1 MARQPGFTFNDPE
14 SMAHDGALRVVH
26 ARACG
31 IAAFDG
37 SLFEG
42 FDAMH
47 ALTYT
52 SSIPMIVSL
61 LRDHDF
67 QAFECVFGH
76 GGVLSPEAAGI
87 LAFQAVL
94 DEKLS
99 KGFIGLDN
107 LAAERREVI
116 YNRVAHG
123 TVRFYVLKDA
133 IAHAKIYL
141 LEREGLRRVI
151 VGSANLSE
159 TAFSGRQSETLIAF
173 DNDDMAWS
181 HYWSQYAAVR
191 DKSTSHVPLRR
202 EPVVAAPGLFNLEE
216 TPSLREAEAN
226 PEGITLY
233 VPQES
238 PLEAEYAVPQ
248 VAVRV
253 EAVKPVFKRA
263 LADIRPDRKGNFRLA
278 SRVIKQITRL
288 SRSRQAEDA
297 PPTYLALDNGTFNL
311 SGQGMS
317 LDTDPQEVAGDV
329 ERWVEFFLNYENG
342 FVGDVPRL
350 QRDYFTFMCWFY
362 FSPFMCD
369 LRNAALRRNAF
380 SFDQPMFAVLYGSS
394 NCGKTS
400 LVETLMTSMFTCPRI
415 VEARDFT
422 RSNLRG
428 LQKVYRRF
436 PVVFD
441 DVTRDRFRQHADEIV
456 KDEWIPYDEY
466 PCFALSMNA
475 DARSFRPEIVKRSLM
490 LYTRTALPGDAT
502 DVRRKLQR
510 SVTTIRDGMTT
521 ALYRAFLKRAL
532 SQVETVIA
540 SENDDVD
547 PLWLSSDILCGLFRE
562 NLPRAAAVP
571 DWCRTVTLGEYQK
584 AAFER
589 PRLILDR
596 LLRADNF
603 SRERRPPEGC
613 WGASRDA
620 IVVAVAP
627 LEFSRVRSD
636 IPDWILDDTASS
648 LGQIVLRRDLLE
660 EFLGRQVGGPG
671 RWLGILGRR

>member
-1 MARQPGFTFNDPE
+1 MARQQGFTFNDPE
-14 SMAHDGALRVVH
+14 SMALDGALRVVH

-31 IAAFDG
+31 ISSFDG

-52 SSIPMIVSL
+52 SSIPMIVRL

-76 GGVLSPEAAGI
+76 GGVLSREAAGI

-94 DEKLS
+94 DEMLS

-107 LAAERREVI
+107 LTAERREVI
-116 YNRVAHG
+116 YNRVARG
-123 TVRFYVLKDA
+123 TVRFHVVKDA

-173 DNDDMAWS
+173 DNDATAWG
-181 HYWSQYAAVR
+181 HYWAQYEAVR
-191 DKSTSHVPLRR
+191 DMSTSHVPLRK

-216 TPSLREAEAN
+216 TPSLREAETN

-238 PLEAEYAVPQ
+238 PLEAEYTVPQ

-297 PPTYLALDNGTFNL
+297 PPTYLALDNGSFTL

-317 LDTDPQEVAGDV
+317 LDTEPEEVAGDV

-502 DVRRKLQR
+502 DIRRKLQR

-562 NLPRAAAVP
+562 NLPNGAAMP
-571 DWCRTVTLGEYQK
+571 DWCRTVTLEEYQK

-596 LLRADNF
+596 LLGADNF

-620 IVVAVAP
+620 VVVAVAP

-660 EFLGRQVGGPG
+660 EFLGRQVRGHG

>member
-1 MARQPGFTFNDPE
+1 MARQQGFTFNDPE
-14 SMAHDGALRVVH
+14 SMSRDGTLRVVH
-26 ARACG
+26 ARACD
-31 IAAFDG
+31 ISSFDG

-42 FDAMH
+42 FDTMN

-52 SSIPMIVSL
+52 SSIPMVVSL

-76 GGVLSPEAAGI
+76 GGVLSREAAGI

-94 DEKLS
+94 DEKLNQ
-99 KGFIGLDN
+99 GFIGLDN
-107 LAAERREVI
+107 LTVERREVI
-116 YNRVAHG
+116 YNRVAQG
-123 TVRFYVLKDA
+123 TVRFHVVKDA

-141 LEREGLRRVI
+141 LERDGLRRVI

-173 DNDDMAWS
+173 DNDDTAWR
-181 HYWSQYAAVR
+181 HYRAQYEAVR
-191 DKSTSHVPLRR
+191 DNSTSHVPLRR
-202 EPVVAAPGLFNLEE
+202 APVVASPGLFNLEE

-226 PEGITLY
+226 PDGITLY

-238 PLEAEYAVPQ
+238 PIEAEYAVPH

-297 PPTYLALDNGTFNL
+297 PPTYLALDSGCFTL
-311 SGQGMS
+311 SGQALS
-317 LDTDPQEVAGDV
+317 LDADPDEVAGDV
-329 ERWVEFFLNYENG
+329 ERWVAFFGNYENG

-369 LRNAALRRNAF
+369 LRSAALRRNVF

-400 LVETLMTSMFTCPRI
+400 LVETLMTSMFSYPRI
-415 VEARDFT
+415 VETRHFT
-422 RSNLRG
+422 HSNLRG
-428 LQKVYRRF
+428 LQQAYRRF

-441 DVTRDRFRQHADEIV
+441 DVTRDRFNRHADEII
-456 KDEWIPYDEY
+456 KDETIPYSEY

-475 DARSFRPEIVKRSLM
+475 DARTFRPEIVKRSLM

-502 DVRRKLQR
+502 DARRNLQR
-510 SVTTIRDGMTT
+510 SVTAIRDGMTT
-521 ALYRAFLKRAL
+521 ALYRTYLKRAL
-532 SQVETVIA
+532 QAVGDAAA
-540 SENDDVD
+540 SENDDID
-547 PLWLSSDILCGLFRE
+547 ALRLSSDILCTLFRE
-562 NLPRAAAVP
+562 NLPPGADMP
-571 DWCRTVTLGEYQK
+571 HWCRAVTLQAYQK

-596 LLRADNF
+596 LLRAENY
-603 SRERRPPEGC
+603 RKEQRPPEGY
-613 WGASRDA
+613 WGIWGDA
-620 IVVAVAP
+620 VVVAVAP

-648 LGQIVLRRDLLE
+648 LGQIVMRRDLLE
-660 EFLGRQVGGPG
+660 EFLGRRITRSRRWFGSLGG
-671 RWLGILGRR
+671 R